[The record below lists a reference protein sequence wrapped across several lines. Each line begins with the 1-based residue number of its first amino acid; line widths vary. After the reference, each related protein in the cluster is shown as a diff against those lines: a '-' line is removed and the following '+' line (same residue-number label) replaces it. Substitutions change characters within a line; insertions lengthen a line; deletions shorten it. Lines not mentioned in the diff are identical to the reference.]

1 MTMEQIKK
9 DVVVVGGG
17 PGGFAAAVT
26 AARAGA
32 QVLLVE
38 RNGYLGGQLGSG
50 LPFLAFW
57 DIKGR
62 QVVGGIAQEFVDR
75 LEQAGASYGH
85 EYCPHHQS
93 VTLIHPFYSRILCF
107 EMVKEAG
114 VELLMHCELADV
126 KMKDGKIRSI
136 IVSGKGQHIEIT
148 ADVFIDGTG
157 DGDLGALSGAT
168 IEKGNENNVMQPPT
182 LMFNLGGVNFEE
194 FCDFIEQHPEELPY
208 DVLDNIAQG
217 YNADFFRKT
226 KSFIFLG
233 MHHLLEELR
242 KKGECPVDRETVIFI
257 RQPMPGQVA
266 VNTIRL
272 LNFDGSNLHDLS
284 NGEMEAHLQIPKL
297 MKMFRENVPGFENC
311 YLDSINASIGVRE
324 SRRIKG
330 IKMLDHHDAVAGKKP
345 EDSIALCGYFIDIHN
360 GAGAG
365 TYRVTIEEPFGIP
378 YGCLVF
384 ADIPN
389 LMMAG
394 RDISV
399 DAITFGSTRI
409 MNECM
414 AVGQAAG
421 EAAAMAIAS
430 HCEPEKVD
438 VAELRRHLL
447 EQKAILSVQN
457 RNIK

>member
-1 MTMEQIKK
+1 MAFISIF
-9 DVVVVGGG
+9 DVLGPEMIGPSSSHTAGACSIALLAGKMADSPITHVEFTLYQSFAKTHKGHGTDLALLGGIMGFSTDDRRIPLACSVAEERGLSYRFITDDTDSDTHPNTVDIRITCLNGRTYSVRGESLGGG
-17 PGGFAAAVT
+17 KVRISRIDHIDVDF
-26 AARAGA
+26 
-32 QVLLVE
+32 
-38 RNGYLGGQLGSG
+38 SG
-50 LPFLAFW
+50 EYSTL
-57 DIKGR
+57 IIIHR
-62 QVVGGIAQEFVDR
+62 DR
-75 LEQAGASYGH
+75 L
-85 EYCPHHQS
+85 
-93 VTLIHPFYSRILCF
+93 
-107 EMVKEAG
+107 G
-114 VELLMHCELADV
+114 VLA
-126 KMKDGKIRSI
+126 
-136 IVSGKGQHIEIT
+136 HIT
-148 ADVFIDGTG
+148 RC
-157 DGDLGALSGAT
+157 LSEGY
-168 IEKGNENNVMQPPT
+168 V
-182 LMFNLGGVNFEE
+182 
-194 FCDFIEQHPEELPY
+194 
-208 DVLDNIAQG
+208 NIA
-217 YNADFFRKT
+217 F
-226 KSFIFLG
+226 
-233 MHHLLEELR
+233 
-242 KKGECPVDRETVIFI
+242 
-257 RQPMPGQVA
+257 
-266 VNTIRL
+266 
-272 LNFDGSNLHDLS
+272 
-284 NGEMEAHLQIPKL
+284 

-378 YGCLVF
+378 YGCLVS

-447 EQKAILSVQN
+447 EQKAILSV
-457 RNIK
+457 

>member
-168 IEKGNENNVMQPPT
+168 TEKGNENNVMQPPT

-266 VNTIRL
+266 VNTI
-272 LNFDGSNLHDLS
+272 
-284 NGEMEAHLQIPKL
+284 HLCDNDHSDTYL
-297 MKMFRENVPGFENC
+297 GFENC

-378 YGCLVF
+378 YGCLVS

-447 EQKAILSVQN
+447 EQKAILSV
-457 RNIK
+457 